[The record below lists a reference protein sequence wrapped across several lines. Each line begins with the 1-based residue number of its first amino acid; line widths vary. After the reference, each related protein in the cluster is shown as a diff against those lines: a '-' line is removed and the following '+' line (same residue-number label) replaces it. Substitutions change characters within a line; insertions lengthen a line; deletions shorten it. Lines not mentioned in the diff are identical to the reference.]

1 MIQRIQT
8 VYLFLALLFTGSLF
22 FLDMAQL
29 ASVDSTYLLNFQGLV
44 EASKPT
50 ELLMPATALS
60 ILLALAV
67 VLTFIT
73 IFLYKKRLLQ
83 IRLCALNLGLHAGLS
98 IMIFYFGKA
107 AARDF
112 QAELSFD
119 WPLVLP
125 LAALILIFLA
135 LRAIGKDEALIRSL
149 NLIHKKRRLHRRIP
163 PYTSKSTAPGSRS
176 PVSKA
181 NGSSIRFF
189 TSTRKPT
196 ESFPSIKRWS

>member
-67 VLTFIT
+67 ALTFIT

-98 IMIFYFGKA
+98 IMIFYFGKT

-149 NLIHKKRRLHRRIP
+149 NRI
-163 PYTSKSTAPGSRS
+163 R
-176 PVSKA
+176 
-181 NGSSIRFF
+181 
-189 TSTRKPT
+189 
-196 ESFPSIKRWS
+196 

>member
-67 VLTFIT
+67 ALTFIT
-73 IFLYKKRLLQ
+73 IFLYKKRVLQ

-149 NLIHKKRRLHRRIP
+149 NRI
-163 PYTSKSTAPGSRS
+163 R
-176 PVSKA
+176 
-181 NGSSIRFF
+181 
-189 TSTRKPT
+189 
-196 ESFPSIKRWS
+196 